1 MKTDVLAGP
10 GGGFKVVRYHSLVV
24 NEATLP
30 SHLAA
35 IAWTCGGHQAVRPA
49 SSGKSSLPATV
60 PDSRRGVV
68 MALAHARLPLYGV
81 QFHPESVATSYGDAL
96 LANFRDM
103 TAAHH
108 GLLLPRELPVTAAN
122 GAF

>member
-1 MKTDVLAGP
+1 
-10 GGGFKVVRYHSLVV
+10 
-24 NEATLP
+24 
-30 SHLAA
+30 
-35 IAWTCGGHQAVRPA
+35 
-49 SSGKSSLPATV
+49 
-60 PDSRRGVV
+60 